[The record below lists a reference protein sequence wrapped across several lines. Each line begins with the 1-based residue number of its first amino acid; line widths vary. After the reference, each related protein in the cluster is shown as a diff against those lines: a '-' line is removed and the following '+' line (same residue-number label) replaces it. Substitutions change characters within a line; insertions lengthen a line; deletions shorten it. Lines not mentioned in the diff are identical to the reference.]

1 MPLSLADAVYLSSL
15 RQNTRRLLTTV
26 LGEDCSEVVLLDT
39 PRHKNSG
46 DSLIWMGELRY
57 MSDLGIQVRYH
68 TDIGRYF
75 REDLRR
81 VSSSTPILLHGG
93 GNLGDLYPR
102 HDEFRR
108 LIIAQFPDR
117 RIIMLPQP
125 IQYLDY
131 REAAKASAEYAI
143 GNNLTILL
151 RDTKSLERATT
162 ILPSVDVR
170 FCNDMAFGAPLDGVT
185 AGSHASLLVLSRSDS
200 ETAMGHRQ
208 PEEAHAD

>member
-15 RQNTRRLLTTV
+15 RQNTRRLVTTV

-81 VSSSTPILLHGG
+81 VSSRTPILLHGG

-108 LIIAQFPDR
+108 LIIAQLSLIHISEPTDR
-117 RIIMLPQP
+117 QKSRMPS
-125 IQYLDY
+125 
-131 REAAKASAEYAI
+131 SA
-143 GNNLTILL
+143 
-151 RDTKSLERATT
+151 
-162 ILPSVDVR
+162 
-170 FCNDMAFGAPLDGVT
+170 
-185 AGSHASLLVLSRSDS
+185 
-200 ETAMGHRQ
+200 
-208 PEEAHAD
+208 